1 MNDSELKIKEKIYP
15 FTTKILDLV
24 VNFEIIKY
32 YNFIVNEDVDIKSVE
47 KNYRYNNQLKNY
59 KKNKIIVMNH
69 SNCHDFP
76 FINNVLKKH
85 FFILSARENLT
96 GLEGFVINMN
106 GCIPIERNN
115 KSSRKKSADMIKYIL
130 SKGYDVLVMVEGTW
144 NLSPSTPILPFSW
157 GIINIARESNVE
169 ILPII
174 LEYDY
179 DNKNC
184 FANIGKMFNVNNYS
198 DKKKCYDDLRDYMAT
213 LRWNLW
219 ELLSK
224 QNQSSVNK
232 EKFEKYVKYLLDEY
246 PKLNYEKEKKILYH
260 AFDSYEEVME
270 PIKKLCTK

>member
-1 MNDSELKIKEKIYP
+1 MDLELKIKEKIYP
-15 FTTKILDLV
+15 ITTKILDLV
-24 VNFEIIKY
+24 VNFNIIKY
-32 YNFIVNEDVDIKSVE
+32 YNFIVNDDVDIKSVE
-47 KNYRYNNQLKNY
+47 KDYRYKNQLNNY

-69 SNCHDFP
+69 SNSHDFP
-76 FINNVLKKH
+76 FINKVLKKH
-85 FFILSARENLT
+85 FFILSATENLT
-96 GLEGFVINMN
+96 GLEGFIINLN
-106 GCIPIERNN
+106 GCIPVDRSN
-115 KSSRKKSADMIKYIL
+115 KISRKKSTDMIKCIL

-179 DNKNC
+179 DNKKC
-184 FANIGKMFNVNNYS
+184 FANIGETFNANNYS

-224 QNQSSVNK
+224 QNGNSINK
-232 EKFEKYVKYLLDEY
+232 EKFDDYIKHLLEEY
-246 PKLNYEKEKKILYH
+246 PKLNYEEEKKILYH
-260 AFDSYEEVME
+260 AYDSYEEVME
-270 PIKKLCTK
+270 PIKKLYRK